1 MLLEVKT
8 VAIMCRG
15 KADWWEYLED
25 CTGPLDSNPQ
35 RLVRGQ
41 RRNSAKALL
50 GLRLQLEG
58 VRKK

>member
-41 RRNSAKALL
+41 RRNSGKAFL
-50 GLRLQLEG
+50 
-58 VRKK
+58 